1 MIDAEII
8 KYLKYGKDK
17 DLYKVYDLYKSEFF
31 RYLKRYN
38 LPEEQV
44 WDIYQDAFIVLRE
57 NAQKNKL
64 NELNS
69 SVKTYF
75 FAIGK
80 YMALA
85 EIRRNGKSVLM
96 DSMEDFE
103 WDESDLGLERDDE
116 RQNETSIKIMQKAL
130 NQIGGK
136 CKEILKLFYYQE
148 MKLDEIVETMSY
160 ENKDFSLNSSDH
172 SVSINI
178 DFARSKSLFNS
189 IMDMI

>member
-17 DLYKVYDLYKSEFF
+17 ELYKVYDLYKSEFF

-80 YMALA
+80 YMALG

-116 RQNETSIKIMQKAL
+116 RKNETSIKIMQKAL
-130 NQIGGK
+130 NQMGGK

-160 ENKDFSLNSSDH
+160 ENKDVAKSQKSRCLKNLRKL
-172 SVSINI
+172 INEI
-178 DFARSKSLFNS
+178 K
-189 IMDMI
+189 

>member
-17 DLYKVYDLYKSEFF
+17 ELYKVYDLYKSEFF

-80 YMALA
+80 YMALG
-85 EIRRNGKSVLM
+85 EIRRNGNLVLM

-103 WDESDLGLERDDE
+103 IGRASCRERGE
-116 RQNETSIKIMQKAL
+116 RWV
-130 NQIGGK
+130 G
-136 CKEILKLFYYQE
+136 
-148 MKLDEIVETMSY
+148 V
-160 ENKDFSLNSSDH
+160 
-172 SVSINI
+172 V
-178 DFARSKSLFNS
+178 
-189 IMDMI
+189 